1 MTAHTAIVFTRY
13 MLLAFMHRLETDDRT
28 IGVLFYSLSEEVSDI
43 TLAEAM
49 RRLIEAFV
57 TIAAEKL
64 LINEIELKLLL
75 DKFIGQLPV
84 SIRKNLLLCA

>member
-1 MTAHTAIVFTRY
+1 
-13 MLLAFMHRLETDDRT
+13 MHRLETDDRT